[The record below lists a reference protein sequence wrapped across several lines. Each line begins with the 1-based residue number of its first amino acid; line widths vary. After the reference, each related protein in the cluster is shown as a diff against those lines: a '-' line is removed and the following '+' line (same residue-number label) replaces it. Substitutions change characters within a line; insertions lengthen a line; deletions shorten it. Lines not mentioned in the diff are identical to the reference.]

1 MDDAHPDEP
10 AGAGDAPSVG
20 ALLADARA
28 ARGRDLEQI
37 ARETRVP
44 LRHLMAIEADDHAAL
59 PALPYALGFVKAFA
73 RAVGLEPEAVGAR
86 FRAETRL
93 APHVPTPSTLEPV
106 DEARLPSRGLAW
118 GAFGML
124 VVVLAG
130 LGLYGAGVFDPA
142 PQPASVAIASPEPA
156 PAAAAP
162 AEGATAV
169 APVAPPVGDA
179 GPAPA
184 ATPAAPPPAPA
195 PAAIPASGTVTLTAR
210 QDVWLRIYDRT
221 SGRRAFM
228 GVLSTGQS
236 WTVPAGQTLVMRTGR
251 AGVID
256 VRVGGVLLPPLGDT
270 NQTMDGVVLTAP
282 ALAERFAGV
291 ALPPPRPAP
300 SAPAAAVQVPVRPAA
315 AQAPSR

>member
-1 MDDAHPDEP
+1 
-10 AGAGDAPSVG
+10 
-20 ALLADARA
+20 
-28 ARGRDLEQI
+28 
-37 ARETRVP
+37 
-44 LRHLMAIEADDHAAL
+44 
-59 PALPYALGFVKAFA
+59 
-73 RAVGLEPEAVGAR
+73 
-86 FRAETRL
+86 
-93 APHVPTPSTLEPV
+93 
-106 DEARLPSRGLAW
+106 
-118 GAFGML
+118 
-124 VVVLAG
+124 
-130 LGLYGAGVFDPA
+130 
-142 PQPASVAIASPEPA
+142 
-156 PAAAAP
+156 
-162 AEGATAV
+162 
-169 APVAPPVGDA
+169 
-179 GPAPA
+179 
-184 ATPAAPPPAPA
+184 
-195 PAAIPASGTVTLTAR
+195 
-210 QDVWLRIYDRT
+210 VWLRIYDRT